1 MRTHELIQKGSVH
14 TVHDP
19 ELLPQMSDWLFE
31 PETLAQRGLIER
43 RTSGRRSAFVFRLG
57 ERGFVLRHFW
67 RGGLIGRWLDDSYLW
82 LGLSRS
88 RPLRE
93 WRLLDTLHRE
103 GLPVP
108 RPAALRVSRQG
119 LLYRAD
125 LITLQLPQTQT
136 LADLLQQSP
145 AAAELWQR
153 VGAVIGQLHRRGAF
167 HADLNA
173 RNILLDEQN
182 VFLID
187 WDRGR
192 LLTPAAVW
200 QQRNLERLR
209 RSLEKLSGLLS
220 PFHYRSADFEQ
231 LLLGYAQTNP
241 R

>member
-1 MRTHELIQKGSVH
+1 MH
-14 TVHDP
+14 TLHDL

-31 PETLAQRGLIER
+31 PEALAQRGLIER
-43 RTSGRRSAFVFRLG
+43 RTSGRRSAFIFRLAG
-57 ERGFVLRHFW
+57 QGFVLRHFW
-67 RGGLIGRWLDDSYLW
+67 RGGLIGRVLDDSYLW

-88 RPLRE
+88 RPVRE
-93 WRLLDTLHRE
+93 WQLLDTLHRE

-108 RPAALRVSRQG
+108 RPAALRVSHRG

-125 LITLQLPQTQT
+125 LITLQLPRTRT
-136 LADLLQQSP
+136 LADLLQQGPP
-145 AAAELWQR
+145 APELWQR
-153 VGAVIGQLHRRGAF
+153 VGAVIGRLHRRGAF

-173 RNILLDEQN
+173 RNILLDDQHA
-182 VFLID
+182 VYLID

-192 LLTPAAVW
+192 LLRPAPAW

-220 PFHYRSADFEQ
+220 PFHYRPADFAQ
-231 LLLGYAQTNP
+231 LLLGYAATNP